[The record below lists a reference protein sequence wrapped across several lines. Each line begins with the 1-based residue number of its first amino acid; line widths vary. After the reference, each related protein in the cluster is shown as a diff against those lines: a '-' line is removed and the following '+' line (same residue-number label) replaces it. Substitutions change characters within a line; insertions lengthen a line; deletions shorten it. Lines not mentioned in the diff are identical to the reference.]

1 MEAAKKFN
9 YTLDR
14 IPEYF
19 NIINL
24 PFRDKHPVLFWSLI
38 VAGSLIIILS
48 ISISVFSAHKATQK
62 TLAAYKALR
71 ENKMAYDFTSSFTQ
85 SFVWRTHDESVTID
99 DSFWAFIN
107 QPVQSLT
114 MSEFMERWVHPD
126 FHEVYRT
133 EILESKSTEYHAV

>member
-1 MEAAKKFN
+1 MGAQLLRGTKPADLPIELSKKDYYADWEAAKKFN

-71 ENKMAYDFTSSFTQ
+71 ENKMAYDFTSSLRR
-85 SFVWRTHDESVTID
+85 VLCGV
-99 DSFWAFIN
+99 
-107 QPVQSLT
+107 LT
-114 MSEFMERWVHPD
+114 TNR
-126 FHEVYRT
+126 
-133 EILESKSTEYHAV
+133 